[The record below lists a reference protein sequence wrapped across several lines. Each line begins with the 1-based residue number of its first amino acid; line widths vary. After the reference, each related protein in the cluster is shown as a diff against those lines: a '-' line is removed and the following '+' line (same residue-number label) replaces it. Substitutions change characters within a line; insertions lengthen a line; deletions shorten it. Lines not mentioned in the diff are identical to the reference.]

1 LKFWDGEYEQMN
13 REDLEQVQLERL
25 QSTLNRAYKNVPF
38 YKRQFDAIGLDPGA
52 LHSVQE
58 ITRLPFTTREDLGDN
73 YPYGLFAVPLRDI
86 VRISSSAGTT
96 PKPVVVGYTMR
107 DLKVRGAIT
116 ARFLV
121 AGGVL
126 DTDIVQ
132 ICLDPG
138 LSNWGRALKEGAENI
153 GASVMPMSHMST
165 SKQLLAMRDYKVSV
179 LLTTPSYAMHMVDVM
194 ETIDIDA
201 SALALR
207 AIVVVGEALTE
218 ETRKRLESTF
228 NIDVMAAYGPSDVMG
243 PGIAFECMEKNGLH
257 ISEDHFLLE
266 VVDPDNGVPC
276 PSGEA
281 GEVVLTTLTAKAFPL
296 IRFRTGDLAL
306 KVAELCACGRTLS
319 RLSGIKGH
327 AGEVLTI
334 RGVKVHPAQIDRIIN
349 GIAEGFSPR
358 FLIHLYKESHL
369 DMTEIWLEVNDT
381 VFSDEMKVL
390 EATLKHLRGQI
401 LEMLGLHVSI
411 RLVEAET
418 VEQYAAKAPG
428 GVFDER

>member
-1 LKFWDGEYEQMN
+1 MN

-38 YKRQFDAIGLDPGA
+38 YKKQFDALGLDPGA
-52 LHSVQE
+52 LSSVQD
-58 ITRLPFTTREDLGDN
+58 IKRLPFTTREDLGNN
-73 YPYGLFAVPLRDI
+73 YPYGLFAMPLRDI

-107 DLKVRGAIT
+107 DLKVRGTVT
-116 ARFLV
+116 ARFLA
-121 AGGVL
+121 AGGVV

-165 SKQLLAMRDYKVSV
+165 LKQLLAMQDYKTSV

-194 ETIDIDA
+194 GTIHVDT
-201 SALALR
+201 SPLALK
-207 AIVVVGEALTE
+207 AIMVVGEVLAE
-218 ETRKRLESTF
+218 ETRERLESTF
-228 NIDVMAAYGPSDVMG
+228 SIDVTTGYGLSDVMG

-266 VVDPDNGVPC
+266 IVGSDSQAPSA
-276 PSGEA
+276 SGEV

-296 IRFRTGDLAL
+296 IRFRTGDLGFKMAGS
-306 KVAELCACGRTLS
+306 CPCGRTLA
-319 RLSGIKGH
+319 RMSGITGH
-327 AGEVLTI
+327 TGEVLTI
-334 RGVKVHPAQIDRIIN
+334 RGVKVHPAQIHRIIN
-349 GIAEGFSPR
+349 KNAEGFSPR
-358 FLIHLYKESHL
+358 FLIHLYKESYL

-381 VFSDEMKVL
+381 LFSDEVKVL
-390 EATLKHLRGQI
+390 EATLKNLREQI
-401 LEMLGLHVSI
+401 LEMLGLHVTI

-418 VEQYAAKAPG
+418 IDQYAKASG
-428 GVFDER
+428 GVVDERGGL

>member
-1 LKFWDGEYEQMN
+1 MD

-38 YKRQFDAIGLDPGA
+38 YKKQFDATGIDPGD
-52 LHSVQE
+52 LHAVQE
-58 ITRLPFTTREDLGDN
+58 ITKLPFTTREDLGDN
-73 YPYGLFAVPLRDI
+73 YPYGLFAMPLRDI

-96 PKPVVVGYTMR
+96 PKPVVVGHTMR
-107 DLKVRGAIT
+107 DLKVRSAIT

-165 SKQLLAMRDYKVSV
+165 SKQLLAMRDYMVSV

-194 ETIDIDA
+194 ETMDIDA
-201 SALALR
+201 SALALKGM
-207 AIVVVGEALTE
+207 VVVGEALTE
-218 ETRKRLESTF
+218 ETRHRLESTF
-228 NIDVMAAYGPSDVMG
+228 NIDVTAAYGPSDVMG

-266 VVDPDNGVPC
+266 VVGPDNRVPC
-276 PSGEA
+276 PPGEA

-296 IRFRTGDLAL
+296 IRFRTGDVAL
-306 KVAELCACGRTLS
+306 KMAESCGCGRTLS

-327 AGEVLTI
+327 VGDVLTI
-334 RGVKVHPAQIDRIIN
+334 RGVKVHPTQIDRIIN
-349 GIAEGFSPR
+349 GAEEGFSPR

-381 VFSDEMKVL
+381 VFSDEVKVL
-390 EATLKHLRGQI
+390 EATLKRLREQI

-411 RLVEAET
+411 KLVEAET

>member
-1 LKFWDGEYEQMN
+1 MKFWDGEYEQMN

-38 YKRQFDAIGLDPGA
+38 YKKQFDAIGIDPGD

-58 ITRLPFTTREDLGDN
+58 ITKLPFTTREDLGDN

-96 PKPVVVGYTMR
+96 PKPVVVGHTMR
-107 DLKVRGAIT
+107 DLKVRSTIT

-153 GASVMPMSHMST
+153 GASVMPVSHMST
-165 SKQLLAMRDYKVSV
+165 SKQLLAMRDYMVSV
-179 LLTTPSYAMHMVDVM
+179 LLSTPSYAMHMVDVM
-194 ETIDIDA
+194 ETMDVDA
-201 SALALR
+201 SALALKGM
-207 AIVVVGEALTE
+207 VVVGEALTE
-218 ETRKRLESTF
+218 ETRNRLESTF
-228 NIDVMAAYGPSDVMG
+228 NIHVTAAYGPSDVMG

-257 ISEDHFLLE
+257 VSEDHFLLE
-266 VVDPDNGVPC
+266 AVDPDSGMPC
-276 PSGEA
+276 ASGEA
-281 GEVVLTTLTAKAFPL
+281 GEVILTTLTAKAFPL
-296 IRFRTGDLAL
+296 IRFRTGDVAL
-306 KVAELCACGRTLS
+306 KMAESCACGRTLS

-327 AGEVLTI
+327 IGDVLTI
-334 RGVKVHPAQIDRIIN
+334 RGVKVHPTQIDRIIN
-349 GIAEGFSPR
+349 GVEEAFSPR

-381 VFSDEMKVL
+381 VFSDEVKVL
-390 EATLKHLRGQI
+390 EATLKRLREQI

-418 VEQYAAKAPG
+418 VKEYAAKARG